1 MDRRTVVE
9 VEDEVEPGQEEVM
22 LDEVVVVDLAEV
34 VVVVTGVEV
43 VGTEEE
49 VVDLAVVVDSV
60 EEEEVDSPHPLL
72 EVPVGGR
79 CKR

>member
-1 MDRRTVVE
+1 VDRRTVVE

-22 LDEVVVVDLAEV
+22 LDEEVVVDSDEVAVVVTEV
-34 VVVVTGVEV
+34 VVVVTEEV
-43 VGTEEE
+43 

-60 EEEEVDSPHPLL
+60 EEEEVVSPHPLP

-79 CKR
+79 RKR

>member
-34 VVVVTGVEV
+34 VVEVTEVEV
-43 VGTEEE
+43 VVTEEE
-49 VVDLAVVVDSV
+49 VVDLAVVVDSA
-60 EEEEVDSPHPLL
+60 EEEEVVSPHPLP
-72 EVPVGGR
+72 EVPAGGR
-79 CKR
+79 CER